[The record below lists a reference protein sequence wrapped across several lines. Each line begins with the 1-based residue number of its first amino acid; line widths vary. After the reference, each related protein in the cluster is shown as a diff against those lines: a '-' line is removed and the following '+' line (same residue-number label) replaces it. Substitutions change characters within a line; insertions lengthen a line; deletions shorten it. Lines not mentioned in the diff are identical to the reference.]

1 MDYLFATTNKA
12 KVRRYGEKLKE
23 NGIQLVTLNDL
34 NLELD
39 VDESGKNPIE
49 NAIIKATA
57 YNKATNMTTI
67 AIDDGLFLDNVPDE
81 VQPGTHV
88 RRVNGKRLN
97 DEEIT
102 ETELYQEIDRAK
114 AIAGVAAQIINNGQL
129 VLKAQKLKK
138 DYIGED
144 KKLPPMLEG

>member
-1 MDYLFATTNKA
+1 MKNK
-12 KVRRYGEKLKE
+12 L
-23 NGIQLVTLNDL
+23 TDLNDHL
-34 NLELD
+34 FMALE
-39 VDESGKNPIE
+39 
-49 NAIIKATA
+49 
-57 YNKATNMTTI
+57 
-67 AIDDGLFLDNVPDE
+67 
-81 VQPGTHV
+81 
-88 RRVNGKRLN
+88 RLN

-129 VLKAQKLKK
+129 VLKAQKIKK

>member
-1 MDYLFATTNKA
+1 MYQT
-12 KVRRYGEKLKE
+12 R
-23 NGIQLVTLNDL
+23 
-34 NLELD
+34 
-39 VDESGKNPIE
+39 
-49 NAIIKATA
+49 
-57 YNKATNMTTI
+57 
-67 AIDDGLFLDNVPDE
+67 
-81 VQPGTHV
+81 
-88 RRVNGKRLN
+88 RLN

-102 ETELYQEIDRAK
+102 EAELYQEIDRAK

>member
-1 MDYLFATTNKA
+1 MKNRLTD
-12 KVRRYGEKLKE
+12 
-23 NGIQLVTLNDL
+23 LNDHL
-34 NLELD
+34 FMALE
-39 VDESGKNPIE
+39 
-49 NAIIKATA
+49 
-57 YNKATNMTTI
+57 
-67 AIDDGLFLDNVPDE
+67 
-81 VQPGTHV
+81 
-88 RRVNGKRLN
+88 RLN

-138 DYIGED
+138 DYIVED

>member
-1 MDYLFATTNKA
+1 MKNK
-12 KVRRYGEKLKE
+12 L
-23 NGIQLVTLNDL
+23 TDLNDHL
-34 NLELD
+34 FMALE
-39 VDESGKNPIE
+39 
-49 NAIIKATA
+49 
-57 YNKATNMTTI
+57 
-67 AIDDGLFLDNVPDE
+67 
-81 VQPGTHV
+81 
-88 RRVNGKRLN
+88 RLN

-102 ETELYQEIDRAK
+102 EAELYQEIDRAK

>member
-1 MDYLFATTNKA
+1 MKNK
-12 KVRRYGEKLKE
+12 L
-23 NGIQLVTLNDL
+23 TDLNDHL
-34 NLELD
+34 FMALE
-39 VDESGKNPIE
+39 
-49 NAIIKATA
+49 
-57 YNKATNMTTI
+57 
-67 AIDDGLFLDNVPDE
+67 
-81 VQPGTHV
+81 
-88 RRVNGKRLN
+88 RLN

-138 DYIGED
+138 EYIGEN

>member
-1 MDYLFATTNKA
+1 MKNK
-12 KVRRYGEKLKE
+12 L
-23 NGIQLVTLNDL
+23 TDLNDHL
-34 NLELD
+34 FMALE
-39 VDESGKNPIE
+39 
-49 NAIIKATA
+49 
-57 YNKATNMTTI
+57 
-67 AIDDGLFLDNVPDE
+67 
-81 VQPGTHV
+81 
-88 RRVNGKRLN
+88 RLN

-102 ETELYQEIDRAK
+102 ETELYQEIDKAK

>member
-1 MDYLFATTNKA
+1 MKNK
-12 KVRRYGEKLKE
+12 L
-23 NGIQLVTLNDL
+23 TDLNDHL
-34 NLELD
+34 FMALE
-39 VDESGKNPIE
+39 
-49 NAIIKATA
+49 
-57 YNKATNMTTI
+57 
-67 AIDDGLFLDNVPDE
+67 
-81 VQPGTHV
+81 
-88 RRVNGKRLN
+88 RLN

-144 KKLPPMLEG
+144 KKIPQMLEG